1 LTKMFEPGFST
12 PRPVLAASP
21 ANSSVSPSLA
31 ATAEAVRRPANPR
44 TPRQSQL
51 PVPDE
56 SELIRSPEIVGL
68 IEKEVEMSTA
78 DLSQY
83 KKIKAILS
91 LSRELTV
98 EGGELM
104 PTLKV
109 KRRVVVEKNQKQI
122 DQPHALKES
131 NYNQN

>member
-1 LTKMFEPGFST
+1 
-12 PRPVLAASP
+12 
-21 ANSSVSPSLA
+21 
-31 ATAEAVRRPANPR
+31 
-44 TPRQSQL
+44 
-51 PVPDE
+51 
-56 SELIRSPEIVGL
+56 
-68 IEKEVEMSTA
+68 MSTA

-83 KKIKAILS
+83 KKIKAILL

>member
-1 LTKMFEPGFST
+1 M
-12 PRPVLAASP
+12 SP
-21 ANSSVSPSLA
+21 
-31 ATAEAVRRPANPR
+31 
-44 TPRQSQL
+44 
-51 PVPDE
+51 
-56 SELIRSPEIVGL
+56 
-68 IEKEVEMSTA
+68 A

-91 LSRELTV
+91 LSREPTV

-109 KRRVVVEKNQKQI
+109 KLRVVVEKNQKQI
-122 DQPHALKES
+122 DQPHALKKS